1 MKQNSINRQS
11 LLSSLKMFKQLAT
24 QFTQP
29 NITKRDLIALGAEGR
44 TKDSKGISQLSF

>member
-11 LLSSLKMFKQLAT
+11 PLSSLKMLKQPAT
-24 QFTQP
+24 QFTHP

-44 TKDSKGISQLSF
+44 TRDRKGISQVPF